1 MEKITVL
8 LLIAA
13 LAGSEASSLF
23 RASKGACPVVT
34 TKPNFQID
42 RYLGNWYEIQKLS
55 NNFQAGMECNM
66 ATYALTGKW
75 MSNFCFIRTASFH
88 ALIIGPTSISVFN
101 SGMYEDGSPTNITGS
116 AQQDLPDEPGHLTLQ
131 FFGRP
136 AGNYLVRHVFCYPH
150 EIDRWNNN
158 DCLGSGLGNGL
169 RQLHYRL

>member
-1 MEKITVL
+1 
-8 LLIAA
+8 
-13 LAGSEASSLF
+13 
-23 RASKGACPVVT
+23 
-34 TKPNFQID
+34 
-42 RYLGNWYEIQKLS
+42 
-55 NNFQAGMECNM
+55 MECNM

-169 RQLHYRL
+169 RQLHYRLQLRKSWYFQNWICVVDEPWKDHVARDATIGPEHLH

>member
-1 MEKITVL
+1 MGAVSTFLVFASILISRMEKITVL

-66 ATYALTGKW
+66 ATYALTG
-75 MSNFCFIRTASFH
+75 
-88 ALIIGPTSISVFN
+88 PTSISVFN

-116 AQQDLPDEPGHLTLQ
+116 AQQDLPDEPGHLTPIL
-131 FFGRP
+131 RSTCWK
-136 AGNYLVRHVFCYPH
+136 L
-150 EIDRWNNN
+150 
-158 DCLGSGLGNGL
+158 SGLGNGL
-169 RQLHYRL
+169 